1 MCCLKP
7 KYWNKFHNEEV
18 LDAILHIAWSFGKEN
33 KKRKSTAL
41 HADFPQWGQNLFE
54 VAYIYG
60 LWFHARDT
68 IANFFITTTSKT
80 LIQTDLPH
88 DLIFIVFDAFIMHYI
103 FSGLMQRFST
113 TNNFIC
119 RGPKVNSASK
129 IFWLHCASL
138 DRYGICHSLC
148 SRAIWLVGMWP
159 EVPSHVP
166 YRQEFW
172 LETTKPRW
180 GPNHFWV
187 AHYKNLGHSFAK
199 IQIWNPK
206 PFTKQRLASPII

>member
-1 MCCLKP
+1 MPSFISHDLLVKKIKSGRALHCMQT
-7 KYWNKFHNEEV
+7 FHNGAKTF
-18 LDAILHIAWSFGKEN
+18 L
-33 KKRKSTAL
+33 KSHTFMDY
-41 HADFPQWGQNLFE
+41 DF
-54 VAYIYG
+54 
-60 LWFHARDT
+60 
-68 IANFFITTTSKT
+68 IANFFIITTSKT
-80 LIQTDLPH
+80 IIQTDLTH

-113 TNNFIC
+113 TNNFNC
-119 RGPKVNSASK
+119 RGPKVNSTSK

-199 IQIWNPK
+199 IQI
-206 PFTKQRLASPII
+206 